1 MHQNPSFHLKT
12 SELVV
17 FLFMKGKLENTI
29 LQKLFK
35 NKHIHYYFFFL
46 FLFFKAFKLCVVEPG
61 SLQ

>member
-17 FLFMKGKLENTI
+17 FLFMKESLKI
-29 LQKLFK
+29 QYFK
-35 NKHIHYYFFFL
+35 NFSKINTFITTFF

-61 SLQ
+61 GLQ